1 MFSCRRATRLIS
13 DGLDR
18 SLSVFERLE
27 LAVHLLGCP
36 PCYRFRRA
44 ARWLESDLARAFGDV
59 RLPAEAHDRIRRALE
74 RGAGGPGGT
83 FSGPV

>member
-13 DGLDR
+13 DGLGR
-18 SLSVFERLE
+18 PLSGLERLE

-44 ARWLESDLARAFGDV
+44 ARWLESDLARAFHDV

-74 RGAGGPGGT
+74 RAAGGPGGT

>member
-1 MFSCRRATRLIS
+1 VFSCRRATRLIS

-36 PCYRFRRA
+36 PCCRFRRA
-44 ARWLESDLARAFGDV
+44 ARWLGSGLARAFRDV
-59 RLPAEAHDRIRRALE
+59 RLPAAAHDRIGHALE
-74 RGAGGPGGT
+74 RAARGPGGT